1 MKFLHNKFLDK
12 YNIKVKILAMFISV
26 ITLSIL
32 TPPTKAYAS
41 PLDDMAAEV
50 AAMYNGTSDSTQG
63 GNSYIPNG
71 VSRTRTGYLCYL
83 LTKDGN
89 TTGLPAYAFQSP
101 GYNEI
106 PDSQWVCTS
115 RRGQSVSSW
124 TAEAPWG
131 VTPWQNNGD
140 PSNEPFIKNWM
151 LTPKNGAPQAY
162 GFVKTTWGLDAAQRF
177 GTDEYIL
184 VIETIMNFQY
194 SVAGGN
200 SDGAIGSA
208 TLREISATCRKKAQ
222 EYVDSMPD
230 NVLHQA
236 LIATGY
242 SKPSKYVAAL
252 TTEMI
257 SKTMKL
263 LKEQNAGVRE
273 FVSEPLIGT
282 VPNLIQYKNGS
293 TVFDSYTN
301 KVAPHDEKIETSEA
315 GFVAYTGGGGDTK
328 LSDAEVQ
335 SYGVAMLIIHCKGNN
350 AIHTYW
356 SANGS
361 PGKPEPAA
369 PNKIGTYNIVKAYY
383 TKYMKNGSLDHE
395 EADGTYVEP
404 NCIPSISVDDE
415 PDEYHLE
422 YWVTGSDYVPSSKY
436 SDILVRTGPQSG
448 KGASLIK
455 LSTER
460 NEKTVYV
467 VLVRIKNDVPPEQD
481 YNYLMTQSMVTRTIW
496 LDHPDNKLDMEM
508 LYDHEFTWNSPAHPE
523 ECPGHSC
530 EHTKEEE
537 YEDEETGET
546 KTREVDDTQEGHCTE
561 P

>member
-1 MKFLHNKFLDK
+1 MEASTMKFLHNKFLDK
-12 YNIKVKILAMFISV
+12 YNIKVKILAMFISL
-26 ITLSIL
+26 IALSIL
-32 TPPTKAYAS
+32 TPPTKAYADD
-41 PLDDMAAEV
+41 LDNMAEEI
-50 AAMYNGTSDSTQG
+50 AAMYNGTSNSSHG

-71 VSRTRTGYLCYL
+71 VSRARTGYLCYL

-89 TTGLPAYAFQSP
+89 TTGLPAYAFKSP
-101 GYNEI
+101 GYNGI
-106 PDSQWVCTS
+106 PDSIWVCTS

-124 TAEAPWG
+124 YDVAPWG
-131 VTPWQNNGD
+131 VTPWENEGY

-151 LTPKNGAPQAY
+151 LTPAEGGKPQAAI
-162 GFVKTTWGLDAAQRF
+162 FVQDTWGIEAEQRF
-177 GTDEYIL
+177 ATDEYIL

-194 SVAGGN
+194 SVAGG
-200 SDGAIGSA
+200 SGDGLSFETILAI
-208 TLREISATCRKKAQ
+208 TATCKKKAQ
-222 EYVDSMPD
+222 EYVAKIPTQD
-230 NVLHQA
+230 LA
-236 LIATGY
+236 KLLAERGY
-242 SKPSKYVAAL
+242 SDSRGYISNL
-252 TTEMI
+252 TTELTA
-257 SKTMKL
+257 KACAL
-263 LKEQNAGVRE
+263 LREQNAGGRE
-273 FVSEPLIGT
+273 FVTPPLIGT
-282 VPNLIQYKNGS
+282 VPNLIEYKNGS

-301 KVAPHDEKIETSEA
+301 KVAPHDEKLETSEA

-356 SANGS
+356 SENGS
-361 PGKPEPAA
+361 PGKPEPAP
-369 PNKIGTYNIVKAYY
+369 PNKVGSYNMVKAYY
-383 TKYMKNGSLDHE
+383 TKYMMNGSLDHE

-467 VLVRIKNDVPPEQD
+467 VLVRIKNDVPPE
-481 YNYLMTQSMVTRTIW
+481 
-496 LDHPDNKLDMEM
+496 
-508 LYDHEFTWNSPAHPE
+508 
-523 ECPGHSC
+523 
-530 EHTKEEE
+530 
-537 YEDEETGET
+537 
-546 KTREVDDTQEGHCTE
+546 
-561 P
+561 